1 MTPWPYGDDGL
12 VLFSAV
18 LLIGAGELFV
28 EGLVGVPADGM
39 AIEGPVPARVLS
51 DGLRVHENISDPG
64 IFQPLL
70 QPVWVPAMTAKTIP
84 KRIQFGKRLRMA
96 INPLVAAGSAI

>member
-1 MTPWPYGDDGL
+1 VTPWPYGDEGL

-18 LLIGAGELFV
+18 LLMGDGVLFV
-28 EGLVGVPADGM
+28 EGLVGAPFDGI
-39 AIEGPVPARVLS
+39 AIEGPVPASVLS
-51 DGLRVHENISDPG
+51 DGLRVQENMSDPG

-96 INPLVAAGSAI
+96 INPLVAAGCAI